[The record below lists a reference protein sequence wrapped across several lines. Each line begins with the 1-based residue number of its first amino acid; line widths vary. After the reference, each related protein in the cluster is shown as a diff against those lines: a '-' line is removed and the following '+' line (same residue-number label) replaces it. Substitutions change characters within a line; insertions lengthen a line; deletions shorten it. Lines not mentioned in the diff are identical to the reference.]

1 MPVLRQ
7 ISDEA
12 LGSGLEFPFRINQR
26 GGLAVANDHE
36 KVRQSIW
43 MILSTA
49 KGERV
54 MRPDFGCG
62 IHSFVFATLNAANLT
77 QIKSAVREALLR
89 WEPRIDL
96 KHVDLLADNQRNRL
110 QIDVAYRI
118 RSTNSVAN
126 LVYPFY
132 LRPGAE

>member
-1 MPVLRQ
+1 MPALRQ
-7 ISDEA
+7 IYDEA

-26 GGLAVANDHE
+26 GGFAVANDHE

-54 MRPDFGCG
+54 MRPDFGCD
-62 IHSFVFATLNAANLT
+62 IHSFVFAASNAATLT

-96 KHVDLLADNQRNRL
+96 KDIELLMDGQRNRL
-110 QIDVAYRI
+110 QIEVTYRI